1 MSYTLDLYFEPAVR
15 RDRMLQHFA
24 KRRHFSVKD
33 NTVVYGNPDTG
44 VYFSVKLRCAR
55 TMLFQKSVPFAE
67 FELNYHRPSYFG
79 IEAEIELSALMARF
93 RPRIR
98 DPQMH
103 GMGEGP
109 YSREGFLSGWNFG
122 NVFSA
127 RHGTD
132 DIATMPARDL
142 RGAWEWNYHRVEH
155 DRRNP
160 SCFIP
165 TIMFF
170 RIEGRPSRVIIWPQ
184 GMPAL
189 LPPVD
194 HVLVGRLVSGEKRF
208 GLATWSGVVE
218 IAKRAGFDT
227 TQNPLRLT
235 YFVPPPSI
243 ANWVAT
249 IPLIE
254 LDALQRLSAERILDD
269 ELIDAARASTE
280 RDQGVTQIRDEAD

>member
-24 KRRHFSVKD
+24 KRRYFSVKD
-33 NTVVYGNPDTG
+33 DTVIYGNRDTG
-44 VYFSVKLRCAR
+44 VYFSLKLRCAR
-55 TMLFQKSVPFAE
+55 TMFFQKSVAFAE
-67 FELNYHRPSYFG
+67 FEVNYHRPSYFG
-79 IEAEIELSALMARF
+79 IEAEVELSALMATF
-93 RPRIR
+93 RPRIH

-127 RHGTD
+127 RHSAD
-132 DIATMPARDL
+132 DVATMPARDL
-142 RGAWEWNYHRVEH
+142 RASWEWNYHRTEY
-155 DRRNP
+155 DWRNL
-160 SCFIP
+160 SCFVP

-170 RIEGRPSRVIIWPQ
+170 RIEGRPRRVIVWAQ

-189 LPPVD
+189 LPQVD

-208 GLATWSGVVE
+208 GLATWSEVVE
-218 IAKRAGFDT
+218 VAKSAGFNT
-227 TQNPLRLT
+227 TQEPLKLI
-235 YFVPPPSI
+235 YFAPPPSI
-243 ANWVAT
+243 ANWVAN

-254 LDALQRLSAERILDD
+254 MEALERLSPDRILDG
-269 ELIDAARASTE
+269 ELVAAARESIE
-280 RDQGVTQIRDEAD
+280 RDEGSSDQV